1 MIDWTKE
8 QVRKTATQMVA
19 DNPLLTD
26 GQLAVESDTRRGK
39 VGPGYFNALGYDA
52 SIDVAKADAAWET
65 DQRDDATAP
74 GLYEWEGYLTQADT
88 DPPTVVELKNTLGGS
103 PVLGYLAPGAYTA
116 TLAGAFGVTRTSTF
130 LGPVSVNSSIL
141 SGQVVEVSA
150 VDDDSIGISSGVVG
164 ATEGLD
170 GILAGTYFYIRV
182 KRP

>member
-26 GQLAVESDTRRGK
+26 GQLAFESDTRRGK
-39 VGPGYFNALGYDA
+39 VGPGHFNALGYDA

-74 GLYEWEGYLTQADT
+74 GLYEWEGYLTQAGT

-103 PVLGYLAPGAYTA
+103 PVFAYKYSGVYTA
-116 TLAGAFGVTRTSTF
+116 TLAGAFGVARTSTF
-130 LGPVSVNSSIL
+130 LGPVSLQSVVNK
-141 SGQVVEVSA
+141 GEVLEIAA
-150 VDDDSIGISSGVVG
+150 VDDDTLGIMCGVVG
-164 ATEGLD
+164 SNSWD
-170 GILAGTYFYIRV
+170 DDILNSTYFHIRV